1 MSIALIGLVVG
12 LVFAIADY
20 MLFGMVLERAKRRG
34 ESGSGV
40 AAIDLARKAQLVL
53 FPILG
58 WFLGPL
64 LYRYFGGG

>member
-1 MSIALIGLVVG
+1 MSIAFIGLFVG

-20 MLFGMVLERAKRRG
+20 MLFSMVLERAKRRG
-34 ESGSGV
+34 ESGFGV
-40 AAIDLARKAQLVL
+40 TAIDLARKVQLVL

-64 LYRYFGGG
+64 LYRNFGGG